1 MGTLRSDFDLAGAV
15 VNGVELAP
23 GAVDPDTGEFI
34 WDHSDLPEGG
44 IVPDEWA
51 VYPVEEVTP

>member
-15 VNGVELAP
+15 VNGVTLAP

-34 WDHSDLPEGG
+34 WDHSDIPEGT
-44 IVPDEWA
+44 IEPDPWGTYA
-51 VYPVEEVTP
+51 